1 MEFIPG
7 EIGIKIT
14 NTASMA
20 KCVQILRKYT
30 SASMSEIIS
39 TIKSNNYVLTCKYTS
54 DSGIRKIR
62 KCYDQLTKAGITAE
76 IYEHDELT
84 TREFISNLIDTYRE
98 IEEETQAMIDAE
110 VGDEED
116 DEE

>member
-14 NTASMA
+14 DTTSMA

-62 KCYDQLTKAGITAE
+62 KCYDQLTKAGITVE

-98 IEEETQAMIDAE
+98 IDEETQAMIDAE
-110 VGDEED
+110 VADEED
-116 DEE
+116 DDE

>member
-1 MEFIPG
+1 M
-7 EIGIKIT
+7 
-14 NTASMA
+14 
-20 KCVQILRKYT
+20 
-30 SASMSEIIS
+30 
-39 TIKSNNYVLTCKYTS
+39 
-54 DSGIRKIR
+54 IR
-62 KCYDQLTKAGITAE
+62 KCYDQLTKAGITVE

-110 VGDEED
+110 VADEED